1 MNTLRR
7 PGLALLL
14 LAAAAPVFAH
24 SGHSSAGGFV
34 GGLFHPLLGID
45 HLLAMVAIGAWSVV
59 LRGTRG
65 VFLLPAVFV
74 ALLAAG
80 AALAMSGVW
89 LPAVEPAIAASA
101 LALGAALAFKARPPT
116 WIACL
121 LIGMFAVFHGHAHGT
136 ELPAASNPYAYVPG
150 FMLASAL
157 LHLVG
162 VAAGLA
168 ARGRAG
174 MLAVRASG
182 AATAAV
188 GLGFLA
194 STM

>member
-59 LRGTRG
+59 LRGTHG

-136 ELPAASNPYAYVPG
+136 ELPEAASPLAYGVG
-150 FMLASAL
+150 FVVATGL
-157 LHLVG
+157 LHVSGIALG
-162 VAAGLA
+162 LLARWPAGL
-168 ARGRAG
+168 R
-174 MLAVRASG
+174 AVRVGGGLIAC
-182 AATAAV
+182 V
-188 GLGFLA
+188 GLFFLLGA
-194 STM
+194 

>member
-1 MNTLRR
+1 
-7 PGLALLL
+7 
-14 LAAAAPVFAH
+14 
-24 SGHSSAGGFV
+24 
-34 GGLFHPLLGID
+34 
-45 HLLAMVAIGAWSVV
+45 
-59 LRGTRG
+59 
-65 VFLLPAVFV
+65 
-74 ALLAAG
+74 
-80 AALAMSGVW
+80 VW

-121 LIGMFAVFHGHAHGT
+121 LIGMFAVCHGHAHGT

>member
-1 MNTLRR
+1 MTTSHRS
-7 PGLALLL
+7 GLALLL
-14 LAAAAPVFAH
+14 MAAAAPVFAH
-24 SGHSSAGGFV
+24 AGHASAGGFV
-34 GGLFHPLLGID
+34 SGLFHPLLGID
-45 HLLAMVAIGAWSVV
+45 HLLAMVAVGAWSVV
-59 LRGTRG
+59 LGGGRG
-65 VFLLPAVFV
+65 VLLLPAVFV
-74 ALLAAG
+74 KLLAAG
-80 AALAMSGVW
+80 AALAMSAVW

-101 LALGAALAFKARPPT
+101 VALGAALAFRARPQT

-121 LIGMFAVFHGHAHGT
+121 LVGMFAVFHGHAHGT
-136 ELPAASNPYAYVPG
+136 ELPAASNPYSYVFG
-150 FMLASAL
+150 FALATAI

-174 MLAVRASG
+174 MLAMRASG